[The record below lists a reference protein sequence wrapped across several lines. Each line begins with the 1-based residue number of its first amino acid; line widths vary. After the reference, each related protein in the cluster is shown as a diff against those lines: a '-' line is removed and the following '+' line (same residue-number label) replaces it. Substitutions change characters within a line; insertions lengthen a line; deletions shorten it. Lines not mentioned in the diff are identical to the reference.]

1 MKMSG
6 LVHIFASYRKTKKKS
21 IIVRSVYC
29 HGRMLSDAPF
39 GNILFSPRAGVWG
52 VRSDRVHSRLH
63 LHHTWR
69 LDIRWATGLDSSAYS
84 GGMLISVW
92 ISEHVYFTVSSGQR
106 SSRYMRESRGHRKY
120 WLWHCDC
127 VIVTV
132 KQRACSEIHTNTQ
145 NRGHPVNQVGIIDN
159 KKWHGRVRRRKTLG
173 YSNNTQAYIHGFLT
187 AYHINIFMLLCTKN
201 FAERVGRRCC
211 FSWNVYAVFTL
222 HPANFSKV
230 WADLEKVTSNSVA

>member
-1 MKMSG
+1 MLCLLSWTN
-6 LVHIFASYRKTKKKS
+6 A
-21 IIVRSVYC
+21 VRCPFCKYPFFSARRCTRRTV
-29 HGRMLSDAPF
+29 RQSAQPVAPT
-39 GNILFSPRAGVWG
+39 P
-52 VRSDRVHSRLH
+52 H
-63 LHHTWR
+63 L
-69 LDIRWATGLDSSAYS
+69 ATGHQVSHRFRQLGLQWRDAY
-84 GGMLISVW
+84 LCLNQWTCLLHCEFRAKVEPIHAWVTRAQK
-92 ISEHVYFTVSSGQR
+92 ILT
-106 SSRYMRESRGHRKY
+106 
-120 WLWHCDC
+120 LWHCDC

-173 YSNNTQAYIHGFLT
+173 YSNDTQAYIHGFLT